1 MSEIAE
7 QFSEITGVPLP
18 EAIEFIEPF
27 DSLQD
32 ALNMYWE
39 QQQPISSTSTSTS
52 TSTVREL
59 INEQDAEYEAA
70 LAEDRRREQERQRD
84 EKLRF
89 FYSYLESLP
98 EVFPLP
104 TSHIGVIQVVI
115 RTLNNSR
122 FRYATNKTQIRVDE
136 FERLLDV
143 DQFHDVVTI
152 HWFVYGRGTL
162 REHDFIMPNETIYLD
177 FQKK

>member
-1 MSEIAE
+1 MPEIAE

-39 QQQPISSTSTSTS
+39 QQHPISNSTNSF
-52 TSTVREL
+52 RDL
-59 INEQDAEYEAA
+59 IRKQDEEYEAA

-104 TSHIGVIQVVI
+104 TSHVGVIQVVI

-136 FERLLDV
+136 FEHLLDV